1 LLANDSQLQTKETTM
16 LNHELNP
23 LAAARRPRVA
33 ALLSGAALLA
43 GAAPLAAAVALT
55 PAPLGAAVPA
65 AASSSVRHA
74 SAPLNAGTQSHT
86 TVPFSALGAV
96 KYPLDGGD

>member
-1 LLANDSQLQTKETTM
+1 MTSHSDVSGAGASQ
-16 LNHELNP
+16 P
-23 LAAARRPRVA
+23 RRSRA

-43 GAAPLAAAVALT
+43 SAAPLAAAVALT
-55 PAPLGAAVPA
+55 PAPLGAAIPV

-86 TVPFSALGAV
+86 TVPFSALGAG
-96 KYPLDGGD
+96 KFPKEGGD